1 MCVLPHEVLG
11 DVTVKKVFN
20 VVGAIIFNQ
29 DKIFCVQRGPGRAL
43 ENYWEFPGGKIEEDE
58 SHQEAVIREI
68 QEELLC
74 DINPLQKLITITH
87 QYPEFHMTMHLYI
100 SELIKGEPTLTEH
113 SAMQWV
119 GPEDLDDV
127 NWIPADIDIIA
138 SLKSYL
144 VNLVS

>member
-1 MCVLPHEVLG
+1 MKYIFVAAAAIVKNNKVLI
-11 DVTVKKVFN
+11 TKR
-20 VVGAIIFNQ
+20 VG
-29 DKIFCVQRGPGRAL
+29 GP
-43 ENYWEFPGGKIEEDE
+43 YHDMWEFPGGKIEEDE

-74 DINPLQKLITITH
+74 DINPLEKLITITH

-144 VNLVS
+144 VNLAS